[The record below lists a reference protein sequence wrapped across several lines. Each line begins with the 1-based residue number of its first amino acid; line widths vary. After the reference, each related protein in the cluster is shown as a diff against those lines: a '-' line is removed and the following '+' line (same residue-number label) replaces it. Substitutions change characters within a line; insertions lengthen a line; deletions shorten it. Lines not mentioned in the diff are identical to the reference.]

1 MTYLSVTLNGEEVQG
16 YPESEEDEFPGQHA
30 AEAAVS
36 FAADLRDRWPDP
48 SDVVAVVV
56 LDEPPRDSGA
66 ALRDRDPN
74 LSTEGRF
81 DLLEDAWNETTKG
94 ELNASADPR
103 LASLILA
110 MWDST
115 DEYTRTMAVDQ
126 TDLDRDGDYGV
137 ALRIASA
144 LSTLW
149 FGVTS

>member
-36 FAADLRDRWPDP
+36 FAADLRDRNPDG
-48 SDVVAVVV
+48 SVAVVV
-56 LDEPPRDSGA
+56 LDEAPKDPFGPGT
-66 ALRDRDPN
+66 DRDPD

-81 DLLEDAWNETTKG
+81 DLLEDAWNEITKG
-94 ELNASADPR
+94 ELNASTDPR

-110 MWDST
+110 MWDSA

-137 ALRIASA
+137 ALRVASA

>member
-16 YPESEEDEFPGQHA
+16 YPESDEASFPGAQA

-36 FAADLRDRWPDP
+36 FAADLTDRYPDAA
-48 SDVVAVVV
+48 VAVVV
-56 LDEPPRDSGA
+56 LADPPRDPATSRSGE
-66 ALRDRDPN
+66 RDPN

-110 MWDST
+110 MWDSV
-115 DEYTRTMAVDQ
+115 DEYTRTMDVDQ
-126 TDLDRDGDYGV
+126 TDLDRDGDYAV